1 MIRRRNILDLIGKHR
16 GKYHSCVLTCYSFDF
31 SFFEERVLPTLRLAN
46 IKNVNVLADGHYLE
60 MAQEATTGREF
71 KHNKTYNFHPI
82 YETGVF
88 HPKIILLTGV
98 RHGLLIIGSGNITS
112 SGLSTNDEIW
122 GAFHLDN
129 IGNENAPLFGA
140 AWEYLK
146 PFLDKSLGFIP
157 QKIEWMKK
165 HSPWLNDLPVTSDW
179 IKLKSLGLEVKFLVN
194 SNNNSIFS
202 QLSANIPSTD
212 VDKLT
217 IISPY
222 FDKSGAQVKQL
233 ISLFSPQQT
242 SCLVDI
248 NSGTVPSELDD
259 EYRIDYYDWA
269 ECRDDYDNTFN
280 RLHAKLFHFVGDN
293 TEHLLLGSPN
303 ATIAALGLGNSN
315 AANAEAAILLRRNTT
330 ESTLLEDLKIKLPQ
344 QTVNVKGVNS
354 NGITEGSIKRIKYE
368 YRILYSELRSN
379 ELTIFLKEGDID
391 LNMISVLDR
400 NENRI
405 DSKIKEVKENII
417 TVYVTN
423 PDDVFKIYVESEGV
437 RISNYSIVHRL
448 EGLLRCN
455 PDPNQEKLDALLEH
469 DFIDGEGITDLLQF
483 IDYNWADDQ
492 SESIKKVFNHS
503 TGAVRTATENKDD
516 KEYEVL
522 DAKQFNK
529 VSTESL
535 LRQSGE
541 LSNSTVKIAEF
552 LSLFSSGM
560 VMGNDE
566 FRESEEQ
573 RLYEDEQQQGQGD
586 EVDKKSKRVKGSK
599 EKTAISKYF
608 KKLDSVYSASIST
621 FIKSRVTNDL
631 QGDKI
636 TIRSLSSILIAIHL
650 IYLKFGKK
658 FTVLTSELDQGGE
671 FVTKEETYLSAG
683 SKSESVDTVKGFLIN
698 VFGKFL
704 LVSASGYKK
713 YEYEILNQKL
723 SKSREQLFLK
733 SVLLILN
740 TSWKSS
746 EIKDRDI
753 LLLNCLYFIIGE
765 QILLKEFLDDLT
777 TKLQDLK
784 SKTSF
789 VSSEFDEQMVWFED
803 NLLKDYIKWY
813 AAFNDPKN
821 ERKKLITPVSKLGY
835 GNILFNSKIG
845 FNFIKK
851 VNASEHTCKL
861 NLSRCGY
868 PFTDGDV
875 ELTKIQFGSKVVVY
889 F

>member
-1 MIRRRNILDLIGKHR
+1 MIKRRNILELIGKHR
-16 GKYHSCVLTCYSFDF
+16 GKYHSCVITCYSFDF

-165 HSPWLNDLPVTSDW
+165 HSPWLSDLPVTSDW
-179 IKLKSLGLEVKFLVN
+179 IKLRSLGLEVKFLAN
-194 SNNNSIFS
+194 LSDNSILS
-202 QLSANIPSTD
+202 QLSANIPSSN

-233 ISLFSPQQT
+233 ISLYSPQQT

-248 NSGTVPSELDD
+248 NSGTLPSELED
-259 EYRIDYYDWA
+259 ENRIDFYDWA
-269 ECRDDYDNTFN
+269 ECRADYDNTFN
-280 RLHAKLFHFVGDN
+280 RLHAKLFHFVGDS
-293 TEHLLLGSPN
+293 TEYLLLGSPN
-303 ATIAALGLGNSN
+303 ATIAALGLGSSN

-330 ESTLLEDLKIKLPQ
+330 GSTLLDDLKIKLPQ

-379 ELTIFLKEGDID
+379 ELTIFLKEGDVD
-391 LNMISVLDR
+391 LNIISVLDR

-423 PDDVFKIYVESEGV
+423 PDDVFKTYLESEGV
-437 RISNYSIVHRL
+437 RTSNYSIVHRL

-455 PDPNQEKLDALLEH
+455 PDPNQEKLDALLEN

-483 IDYNWADDQ
+483 VDYNWADDQ
-492 SESIKKVFNHS
+492 SESIKKIFNHKTS
-503 TGAVRTATENKDD
+503 AVRTAAENKDD
-516 KEYEVL
+516 NEYEVL

-552 LSLFSSGM
+552 LSIFSSGM
-560 VMGNDE
+560 VTGDDE

-573 RLYEDEQQQGQGD
+573 RLYEDEQQQGQGG
-586 EVDKKSKRVKGSK
+586 EVDKKPKRVKGYK
-599 EKTAISKYF
+599 EKKAISKYF
-608 KKLDSVYSASIST
+608 KKLDSVYSASLSS

-650 IYLKFGKK
+650 IYLKLGKK
-658 FTVLTSELDQGGE
+658 FTVLTSELDQDGE
-671 FVTKEETYLSAG
+671 FINKEETYLSVG

-704 LVSASGYKK
+704 LVSASGYKE

-740 TSWKSS
+740 TNWKSS
-746 EIKDRDI
+746 ETKDRDI
-753 LLLNCLYFIIGE
+753 LLLNCLYFILGE
-765 QILLKEFLDDLT
+765 QILLKEFQDDLGN
-777 TKLQDLK
+777 KLENLK

-789 VSSEFDEQMVWFED
+789 ISSEFKEQMAWFKYY
-803 NLLKDYIKWY
+803 LLKDYIKWY

-851 VNASEHTCKL
+851 VYPSIHTSKL

-875 ELTKIQFGSKVVVY
+875 ELKKIQFGSKVVLY

>member
-1 MIRRRNILDLIGKHR
+1 
-16 GKYHSCVLTCYSFDF
+16 
-31 SFFEERVLPTLRLAN
+31 
-46 IKNVNVLADGHYLE
+46 
-60 MAQEATTGREF
+60 
-71 KHNKTYNFHPI
+71 
-82 YETGVF
+82 
-88 HPKIILLTGV
+88 
-98 RHGLLIIGSGNITS
+98 
-112 SGLSTNDEIW
+112 
-122 GAFHLDN
+122 
-129 IGNENAPLFGA
+129 
-140 AWEYLK
+140 
-146 PFLDKSLGFIP
+146 
-157 QKIEWMKK
+157 
-165 HSPWLNDLPVTSDW
+165 
-179 IKLKSLGLEVKFLVN
+179 
-194 SNNNSIFS
+194 
-202 QLSANIPSTD
+202 
-212 VDKLT
+212 
-217 IISPY
+217 
-222 FDKSGAQVKQL
+222 
-233 ISLFSPQQT
+233 
-242 SCLVDI
+242 
-248 NSGTVPSELDD
+248 
-259 EYRIDYYDWA
+259 
-269 ECRDDYDNTFN
+269 
-280 RLHAKLFHFVGDN
+280 
-293 TEHLLLGSPN
+293 
-303 ATIAALGLGNSN
+303 
-315 AANAEAAILLRRNTT
+315 
-330 ESTLLEDLKIKLPQ
+330 
-344 QTVNVKGVNS
+344 
-354 NGITEGSIKRIKYE
+354 
-368 YRILYSELRSN
+368 
-379 ELTIFLKEGDID
+379 
-391 LNMISVLDR
+391 MISVLDR

-469 DFIDGEGITDLLQF
+469 DFIDGEEITDLLQF
-483 IDYNWADDQ
+483 VDYNWADDQ

-608 KKLDSVYSASIST
+608 KKLDSVYSASLST

-658 FTVLTSELDQGGE
+658 FMVLTSELDQDGE
-671 FVTKEETYLSAG
+671 FVTKEETYLSIG

-704 LVSASGYKK
+704 LVSSSGYKD
-713 YEYEILNQKL
+713 YEYEILHQKL

-740 TSWKSS
+740 TNWKSS
-746 EIKDRDI
+746 ETKDRDI
-753 LLLNCLYFIIGE
+753 LLLNCLYFILGE
-765 QILLKEFLDDLT
+765 QILLKEFQDDLT
-777 TKLQDLK
+777 NKLQDLK
-784 SKTSF
+784 SRTNF
-789 VSSEFDEQMVWFED
+789 ISSEFEEQKVWFED

-813 AAFNDPKN
+813 TAFIDPKN
-821 ERKKLITPVSKLGY
+821 ERKKLISPVSKLGY

-851 VNASEHTCKL
+851 VDASEQTSKL

-875 ELTKIQFGSKVVVY
+875 ELKKIQFGSKIILY
-889 F
+889 N

>member
-1 MIRRRNILDLIGKHR
+1 MIKRRNILDLIGKHR

-179 IKLKSLGLEVKFLVN
+179 IKLKSLGLEVKFIANL
-194 SNNNSIFS
+194 SGNSIFS
-202 QLSANIPSTD
+202 QLSAIIPTTD

-233 ISLFSPQQT
+233 ISLYSPQQT

-248 NSGTVPSELDD
+248 NSGTVPSELDG
-259 EYRIDYYDWA
+259 ENRIDFYDWA

-280 RLHAKLFHFVGDN
+280 RLHAKLFHFVGN
-293 TEHLLLGSPN
+293 SKEYLLLGSPN
-303 ATIAALGLGNSN
+303 ATIAALGLGSSN

-330 ESTLLEDLKIKLPQ
+330 GSTLLDDLKIKLPQ

-483 IDYNWADDQ
+483 VDYNWADDQ
-492 SESIKKVFNHS
+492 SESKKKVFNHS

-608 KKLDSVYSASIST
+608 KKLDSVYSASLST

-658 FTVLTSELDQGGE
+658 FMVLTSELDQDGE
-671 FVTKEETYLSAG
+671 FVTKEETYLSIG

-704 LVSASGYKK
+704 LVSSSGYKD
-713 YEYEILNQKL
+713 YEYEILHQKL

-740 TSWKSS
+740 TNWKSS
-746 EIKDRDI
+746 ETKDRDI
-753 LLLNCLYFIIGE
+753 LLLNCLYFILGE
-765 QILLKEFLDDLT
+765 QILLKEFQDDLT
-777 TKLQDLK
+777 NKLQDLK
-784 SKTSF
+784 SRTNF
-789 VSSEFDEQMVWFED
+789 ISSEFEEQKVWFED

-813 AAFNDPKN
+813 TAFIDPKN
-821 ERKKLITPVSKLGY
+821 ERKKLISPVSKLGY

-851 VNASEHTCKL
+851 VDASEQTSKL

-875 ELTKIQFGSKVVVY
+875 ELKKIQFGSKIILY
-889 F
+889 N

>member
-1 MIRRRNILDLIGKHR
+1 MIKRRNILDLIGKHR

-165 HSPWLNDLPVTSDW
+165 HSHWLSDLPVTSDW
-179 IKLKSLGLEVKFLVN
+179 IKLNSLGLEVKFLAN
-194 SNNNSIFS
+194 LIGNSIFS
-202 QLSANIPSTD
+202 QLSANIPSSD
-212 VDKLT
+212 VDNLT

-233 ISLFSPQQT
+233 ISLYSPQQT

-248 NSGTVPSELDD
+248 NSGTVPSELED
-259 EYRIDYYDWA
+259 ENRIDFYDWA

-280 RLHAKLFHFVGDN
+280 RLHAKLFHFVGDS
-293 TEHLLLGSPN
+293 TEYLLLGSPN
-303 ATIAALGLGNSN
+303 ATIAALGLENSN

-330 ESTLLEDLKIKLPQ
+330 GSTLLDDLKIKLPQ

-368 YRILYSELRSN
+368 CRILYSELRSN

-423 PDDVFKIYVESEGV
+423 PDDVFKTYVESEGV

-483 IDYNWADDQ
+483 VDYNWADDQ

-503 TGAVRTATENKDD
+503 TGAFRTATENKDD

-552 LSLFSSGM
+552 LSLFSTGM
-560 VMGNDE
+560 IMGNDE
-566 FRESEEQ
+566 FGESEEQ

-586 EVDKKSKRVKGSK
+586 EVDKKPKRAKGSK

-608 KKLDSVYSASIST
+608 KKLDSVYSASLST

-658 FTVLTSELDQGGE
+658 FTLLTSDVDQDGE

-704 LVSASGYKK
+704 LVSASGYKE

-753 LLLNCLYFIIGE
+753 LLLNCLYFILGE
-765 QILLKEFLDDLT
+765 QILLKEFQDDLT
-777 TKLQDLK
+777 KKLQDLR
-784 SKTSF
+784 SRTSF
-789 VSSEFDEQMVWFED
+789 ISSEFEEQMVWFKH

-813 AAFNDPKN
+813 EAFIDPKN
-821 ERKKLITPVSKLGY
+821 ARKKLIYPVSKLGY
-835 GNILFNSKIG
+835 GKILFNSKIG

-851 VNASEHTCKL
+851 VDASEQTSKL

-875 ELTKIQFGSKVVVY
+875 ELKKIQFGSKIILY
-889 F
+889 N

>member
-1 MIRRRNILDLIGKHR
+1 MIKRRNILDLIGKHR

-165 HSPWLNDLPVTSDW
+165 HSPWLSDLPVTSDW
-179 IKLKSLGLEVKFLVN
+179 IKLNSLGLEVKFLAN
-194 SNNNSIFS
+194 LIGNSIFS
-202 QLSANIPSTD
+202 QLSANIPSSD

-233 ISLFSPQQT
+233 ISLYSPQQT

-248 NSGTVPSELDD
+248 NSGTVPSELED
-259 EYRIDYYDWA
+259 ENRIDFYDWA

-280 RLHAKLFHFVGDN
+280 RLHAKLFHFVGDS
-293 TEHLLLGSPN
+293 TEYLLLGSPN
-303 ATIAALGLGNSN
+303 ATIAALGLENSN

-330 ESTLLEDLKIKLPQ
+330 GTTLLDDLKIKLPQ

-368 YRILYSELRSN
+368 CRILYSELRSN

-423 PDDVFKIYVESEGV
+423 PDDVFKTYVESEGV

-483 IDYNWADDQ
+483 VDYNWADDQ

-608 KKLDSVYSASIST
+608 KKLDSVYSASLST

-658 FTVLTSELDQGGE
+658 FTVLTSDVDQDGE
-671 FVTKEETYLSAG
+671 FVTKKETYLSAG

-704 LVSASGYKK
+704 LVSASGYKE

-753 LLLNCLYFIIGE
+753 LLLNCLYFILGE
-765 QILLKEFLDDLT
+765 QILLKEFQDDLT
-777 TKLQDLK
+777 KKLQDLR
-784 SKTSF
+784 SRTSF
-789 VSSEFDEQMVWFED
+789 ISSEFEEQMVWFEH

-813 AAFNDPKN
+813 EAFIDPKN
-821 ERKKLITPVSKLGY
+821 ERKKLIYPVSKLGY
-835 GNILFNSKIG
+835 GKILFNSKIG

-851 VNASEHTCKL
+851 VDASEQTSKL

-875 ELTKIQFGSKVVVY
+875 ELKKIRFGSKIILY
-889 F
+889 N

>member
-1 MIRRRNILDLIGKHR
+1 MIKRRNILELIGKHR

-179 IKLKSLGLEVKFLVN
+179 IKLKSLGLEVKFLAN
-194 SNNNSIFS
+194 LSGNSIFS
-202 QLSANIPSTD
+202 QLSANIPTTD

-233 ISLFSPQQT
+233 ISLYSPQQT

-259 EYRIDYYDWA
+259 ENRIDFYDWA

-280 RLHAKLFHFVGDN
+280 RLHAKLFHFVGDSK
-293 TEHLLLGSPN
+293 EYLLLGSPN
-303 ATIAALGLGNSN
+303 ATIAALGLGSSN

-330 ESTLLEDLKIKLPQ
+330 GSTLLDDLKIKLPQ

-379 ELTIFLKEGDID
+379 ELTIFLTEGNID

-405 DSKIKEVKENII
+405 DSKIKDVKENII

-423 PDDVFKIYVESEGV
+423 PDDVFKTYVESEGV

-483 IDYNWADDQ
+483 VDYNWADDQ
-492 SESIKKVFNHS
+492 SESLKKVFNHS
-503 TGAVRTATENKDD
+503 TGGVRTATENKDD

-529 VSTESL
+529 VSTVSL

-573 RLYEDEQQQGQGD
+573 RLYEDEHQQGQGV
-586 EVDKKSKRVKGSK
+586 EVDKKHKRVKGSK

-608 KKLDSVYSASIST
+608 KKLDSIYSASLSS
-621 FIKSRVTNDL
+621 FFKSRVTNDL
-631 QGDKI
+631 RGDKI

-658 FTVLTSELDQGGE
+658 FTVVTSEVDQDGE
-671 FVTKEETYLSAG
+671 FVTKEETYLSTG

-704 LVSASGYKK
+704 LVSAIGYKE

-740 TSWKSS
+740 TKWKSS

-753 LLLNCLYFIIGE
+753 LLLNCIYFILGE
-765 QILLKEFLDDLT
+765 QILLKEFQDDLIN
-777 TKLQDLK
+777 KLQKLK
-784 SKTSF
+784 SRSSF
-789 VSSEFDEQMVWFED
+789 ISSEFEEQTVWFEN

-813 AAFNDPKN
+813 TAFIDAKN
-821 ERKKLITPVSKLGY
+821 ERKKLISPVSNLGY

-851 VNASEHTCKL
+851 VDVSEYTSKL

-875 ELTKIQFGSKVVVY
+875 ELKKIQFGSKVVL
-889 F
+889 FD

>member
-1 MIRRRNILDLIGKHR
+1 M
-16 GKYHSCVLTCYSFDF
+16 V
-31 SFFEERVLPTLRLAN
+31 
-46 IKNVNVLADGHYLE
+46 
-60 MAQEATTGREF
+60 
-71 KHNKTYNFHPI
+71 
-82 YETGVF
+82 
-88 HPKIILLTGV
+88 
-98 RHGLLIIGSGNITS
+98 
-112 SGLSTNDEIW
+112 
-122 GAFHLDN
+122 
-129 IGNENAPLFGA
+129 
-140 AWEYLK
+140 
-146 PFLDKSLGFIP
+146 
-157 QKIEWMKK
+157 
-165 HSPWLNDLPVTSDW
+165 
-179 IKLKSLGLEVKFLVN
+179 
-194 SNNNSIFS
+194 
-202 QLSANIPSTD
+202 
-212 VDKLT
+212 
-217 IISPY
+217 
-222 FDKSGAQVKQL
+222 
-233 ISLFSPQQT
+233 
-242 SCLVDI
+242 
-248 NSGTVPSELDD
+248 
-259 EYRIDYYDWA
+259 
-269 ECRDDYDNTFN
+269 
-280 RLHAKLFHFVGDN
+280 
-293 TEHLLLGSPN
+293 
-303 ATIAALGLGNSN
+303 
-315 AANAEAAILLRRNTT
+315 
-330 ESTLLEDLKIKLPQ
+330 
-344 QTVNVKGVNS
+344 
-354 NGITEGSIKRIKYE
+354 
-368 YRILYSELRSN
+368 
-379 ELTIFLKEGDID
+379 D

-405 DSKIKEVKENII
+405 DSKIKEVKDNII

-423 PDDVFKIYVESEGV
+423 PDDVFKTYVESEGV

-483 IDYNWADDQ
+483 VDYNWADDQ

-608 KKLDSVYSASIST
+608 KKLDSVYSASLST

-658 FTVLTSELDQGGE
+658 FTVLTSDVDQDGE

-704 LVSASGYKK
+704 LVSASGYKE

-746 EIKDRDI
+746 ETKDRDI
-753 LLLNCLYFIIGE
+753 LLLNCLYFILGE
-765 QILLKEFLDDLT
+765 QILIKEFQDDLT
-777 TKLQDLK
+777 NKLQDLK
-784 SKTSF
+784 SRTSF
-789 VSSEFDEQMVWFED
+789 ISSEFEEQMVWFED

-813 AAFNDPKN
+813 AAFIDPKN
-821 ERKKLITPVSKLGY
+821 ERKKLISPVSKLGY
-835 GNILFNSKIG
+835 GNIVFNSKIG
-845 FNFIKK
+845 FNFLKK
-851 VNASEHTCKL
+851 G
-861 NLSRCGY
+861 RC
-868 PFTDGDV
+868 
-875 ELTKIQFGSKVVVY
+875 
-889 F
+889 

>member
-1 MIRRRNILDLIGKHR
+1 MIKRRNILDLIGKHR
-16 GKYHSCVLTCYSFDF
+16 GKYHSCVLTCFSFDF

-46 IKNVNVLADGHYLE
+46 IKNVNILADGHYLE

-98 RHGLLIIGSGNITS
+98 HNGLLIIGSGNITS

-165 HSPWLNDLPVTSDW
+165 HSPWLSDLPVTSDW
-179 IKLKSLGLEVKFLVN
+179 IKLNSLGLEVKFLVN
-194 SNNNSIFS
+194 LIGNSIFS
-202 QLSANIPSTD
+202 QLSVNIPSSD

-233 ISLFSPQQT
+233 ISLYSPQQT

-248 NSGTVPSELDD
+248 KSGTVPSELED
-259 EYRIDYYDWA
+259 ENRIDFYDWA
-269 ECRDDYDNTFN
+269 ECRVDYDNTFN
-280 RLHAKLFHFVGDN
+280 RLHAKLFHFVGDS
-293 TEHLLLGSPN
+293 TEYLLLGSPN
-303 ATIAALGLGNSN
+303 ATIAALGLENSN

-330 ESTLLEDLKIKLPQ
+330 GSTLLEDLKIKLPQ

-379 ELTIFLKEGDID
+379 ELSIFLKEGDID

-400 NENRI
+400 NETRI
-405 DSKIKEVKENII
+405 DSKIKEIKENII

-423 PDDVFKIYVESEGV
+423 PDDVFKTYVESEGV

-469 DFIDGEGITDLLQF
+469 DFIDAEGITDLLQF
-483 IDYNWADDQ
+483 VDYNWADDQ

-503 TGAVRTATENKDD
+503 TGAARTATKRKGD
-516 KEYEVL
+516 KKYEVL
-522 DAKQFNK
+522 DAKQFNI

-552 LSLFSSGM
+552 LSLFSSGI

-586 EVDKKSKRVKGSK
+586 EVDNKPKRVKGSK

-608 KKLDSVYSASIST
+608 KKLDSVYSASLCV

-631 QGDKI
+631 QGDRI

-658 FTVLTSELDQGGE
+658 FTVLTSEVNQDGE
-671 FVTKEETYLSAG
+671 FVTKEETYLSVG

-704 LVSASGYKK
+704 LVSVSGYKE
-713 YEYEILNQKL
+713 YEYKILNQKL

-740 TSWKSS
+740 TNWTSS
-746 EIKDRDI
+746 ETKDRDI
-753 LLLNCLYFIIGE
+753 LLLNCLYFILGE
-765 QILLKEFLDDLT
+765 QILSKEFQDDLT

-784 SKTSF
+784 SRTSF
-789 VSSEFDEQMVWFED
+789 VSSEFDEQMVWFKD
-803 NLLKDYIKWY
+803 NLLKDYTKWY

-821 ERKKLITPVSKLGY
+821 ERKKLISPVSKLVY

-851 VNASEHTCKL
+851 VDSSEQTSKL

-868 PFTDGDV
+868 PFSDGDV
-875 ELTKIQFGSKVVVY
+875 ELKKIQFGSKVIIY
-889 F
+889 N

>member
-1 MIRRRNILDLIGKHR
+1 MIKRRNILDLIGQNR
-16 GKYHSCVLTCYSFDF
+16 GKYHSCILTCYSFDF

-165 HSPWLNDLPVTSDW
+165 YSPWLSDLPVTPDW
-179 IKLKSLGLEVKFLVN
+179 IKLKSLGLEVKFLSN
-194 SNNNSIFS
+194 SNGNSIFS
-202 QLSANIPSTD
+202 QLSDNIPSSD

-233 ISLFSPQQT
+233 ISLYSPQQT
-242 SCLVDI
+242 FCLVDI
-248 NSGTVPSELDD
+248 NSGTVPSELDNKN
-259 EYRIDYYDWA
+259 RIDFYDWA

-280 RLHAKLFHFVGDN
+280 RLHAKLFHFVGES
-293 TEHLLLGSPN
+293 TEYLLIGSPN
-303 ATIAALGLGNSN
+303 ATIAALGLGSSN
-315 AANAEAAILLRRNTT
+315 AANAEAAILLRRSIT
-330 ESTLLEDLKIKLPQ
+330 EGTLLDDLKIKLPQ
-344 QTVNVKGVNS
+344 QTVNVKGFKS
-354 NGITEGSIKRIKYE
+354 NGINVGSIKRIKYE

-379 ELTIFLKEGDID
+379 ELTIFFKDGDID
-391 LNMISVLDR
+391 INMISVLDR
-400 NENRI
+400 NENRTV
-405 DSKIKEVKENII
+405 SKIKEVKENII
-417 TVYVTN
+417 TVYVTD
-423 PDDVFKIYVESEGV
+423 PDDVFKIYVENEGE

-455 PDPNQEKLDALLEH
+455 PDPNQEKLDALLEN

-483 IDYNWADDQ
+483 VDYNWADDQ
-492 SESIKKVFNHS
+492 SEYIKKVFNHS
-503 TGAVRTATENKDD
+503 AGAGRKVTENQINKD
-516 KEYEVL
+516 YEVL

-560 VMGNDE
+560 VIGNEE
-566 FRESEEQ
+566 FKESEEQ
-573 RLYEDEQQQGQGD
+573 KLYEDEEQQGQGD
-586 EVDKKSKRVKGSK
+586 EVDKKPKRVNGSK
-599 EKTAISKYF
+599 EKTAITKYF
-608 KKLDSVYSASIST
+608 KKLDSMYLASLST

-631 QGDKI
+631 QGEKI
-636 TIRSLSSILIAIHL
+636 TIRTLSSILIAIHL

-658 FTVLTSELDQGGE
+658 FTVLTSELDHDGE
-671 FVTKEETYLSAG
+671 FISKEETYLSVG

-698 VFGKFL
+698 VLGKFL
-704 LVSASGYKK
+704 LVSGSGYKH

-723 SKSREQLFLK
+723 SKSQEQLFLK
-733 SVLLILN
+733 SIFLILN
-740 TSWKSS
+740 TNWRNS
-746 EIKDRDI
+746 ETKDRDI
-753 LLLNCLYFIIGE
+753 LILNCLYFILGD
-765 QILLKEFLDDLT
+765 QILLKEFQDDLT
-777 TKLQDLK
+777 NKLQNLK
-784 SKTSF
+784 SRTSF
-789 VSSEFDEQMVWFED
+789 VSSDLELQMVWFKD
-803 NLLKDYIKWY
+803 HLLKDYLKWY
-813 AAFNDPKN
+813 VAFIDAKN
-821 ERKKLITPVSKLGY
+821 ERKKLIFPVSKLGY

-851 VNASEHTCKL
+851 VDASEHTSKL

-868 PFTDGDV
+868 PFSDGDL
-875 ELTKIQFGSKVVVY
+875 ELKKIQFGSKIIIY
-889 F
+889 N

>member
-1 MIRRRNILDLIGKHR
+1 MIKRRNILELIGKHR

-129 IGNENAPLFGA
+129 IGNENAPLFSA

-165 HSPWLNDLPVTSDW
+165 HSPWLSDLPVSSDW
-179 IKLKSLGLEVKFLVN
+179 IKLSLGLEVKFLAN
-194 SNNNSIFS
+194 SNDNSIFS
-202 QLSANIPSTD
+202 QLSANIPSSD
-212 VDKLT
+212 VDNLT

-233 ISLFSPQQT
+233 VSLYSPQQT

-259 EYRIDYYDWA
+259 ENLIDFYDWA

-280 RLHAKLFHFVGDN
+280 RLHAKLFHFVGE
-293 TEHLLLGSPN
+293 TKEYLLLGSPN

-330 ESTLLEDLKIKLPQ
+330 ESLLLDDLKIKLPQ
-344 QTVNVKGVNS
+344 QKVNVKGVNS

-400 NENRI
+400 NENQI
-405 DSKIKEVKENII
+405 DSKIKDVKENIV
-417 TVYVTN
+417 TVYVTD
-423 PDDVFKIYVESEGV
+423 PDDVFKIYVEREGE

-455 PDPNQEKLDALLEH
+455 PDPNQEKLDALLEY

-483 IDYNWADDQ
+483 VDYNWADDQ
-492 SESIKKVFNHS
+492 SESVKKVFNHS

-522 DAKQFNK
+522 DAKQFNM

-560 VMGNDE
+560 VMSNDD

-586 EVDKKSKRVKGSK
+586 EVDKKPKRAKGSK
-599 EKTAISKYF
+599 EKIAISKYF
-608 KKLDSVYSASIST
+608 KKLDSVYSASLST

-658 FTVLTSELDQGGE
+658 FTVLTSEVDQNGE
-671 FVTKEETYLSAG
+671 FVSKEETYLSAG
-683 SKSESVDTVKGFLIN
+683 SKSESVDTVKGYLIN

-704 LVSASGYKK
+704 LVSASGYKE

-723 SKSREQLFLK
+723 SKSRGQLFLK

-746 EIKDRDI
+746 ETKDRDI
-753 LLLNCLYFIIGE
+753 LLLNCLYFILGE
-765 QILLKEFLDDLT
+765 QILLKKFQDDLT
-777 TKLQDLK
+777 KKLQDLK
-784 SKTSF
+784 SRTSF
-789 VSSEFDEQMVWFED
+789 ISSEFEEQMVWFED

-813 AAFNDPKN
+813 TAFIDPKN
-821 ERKKLITPVSKLGY
+821 ERKKLISPVSKLGY

-851 VNASEHTCKL
+851 VDTSEHTSKL

-875 ELTKIQFGSKVVVY
+875 ELKKIQFGSKVVL
-889 F
+889 FS